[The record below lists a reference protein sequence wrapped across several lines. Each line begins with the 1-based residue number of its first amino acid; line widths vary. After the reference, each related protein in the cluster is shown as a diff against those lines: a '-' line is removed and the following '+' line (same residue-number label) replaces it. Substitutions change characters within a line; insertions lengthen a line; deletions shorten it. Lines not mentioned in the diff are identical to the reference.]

1 VTPSAS
7 ADMELMRASVLLDT
21 DPAEAARR
29 ANAILANS
37 PGHAAANLLIAAACR
52 RLGDPA
58 TASQVLEGLTSTVP
72 DSPVLQIELGR
83 AYQAGGR
90 DADALAAFKR
100 AVALDPGLAEG
111 WREVA
116 ALLFGAG
123 DIAGGDSAYAQYSRL
138 TPDPP
143 ELADATTALHA
154 NRLALAEDLLQRRLQ
169 QAPRDVVAMR
179 LYAGVAIRAEDF
191 DEAERRIARCL
202 ELAPGYAAARFDL
215 ARVLHAAHR
224 HAEVIPHLDRLV
236 ALEPG
241 NVAYLRLRAQTTR
254 FLGRTDEAV
263 AMVERMLADD
273 PGDAESW
280 LILGHLVREL
290 GQQARA
296 IDAYRR
302 ALALQP
308 DLGEAYSSVANLKT
322 FRFSTEDIAAMQR
335 QLARTALLAANRTQL
350 EFALGKAL
358 EDEGQ
363 YQASF
368 EHYVRG
374 NALYRATISNDPDAI
389 STAARHFKAAYTAQ
403 FFRDRAGW
411 GDERRDPIFVI
422 GMPRSG
428 STLLEQILASH
439 SQVEGANELR
449 ELGDVVFEVVSRHG
463 AAAEASDYA
472 NAVAAIR
479 RDEIEA
485 CADAYLART
494 RVHRPLGKP
503 RFIDKMPA
511 NFWYVGLIHLMFPQA
526 AIIDAR
532 RHPLGC
538 GFSCYKQLFARDI
551 TYSYD
556 LREMG
561 RHYRDYAELMAHF
574 DAVLPGRVYRAHY
587 EHLVADPERE
597 IRRLLDYCG
606 LPFEAQCL
614 RFHETRRIVR
624 TISSEQVRV
633 PIYAE
638 GVDQWRHYEPWLG
651 PLKAALGTLVEE
663 YPPSPVAT

>member
-1 VTPSAS
+1 MTPSAS
-7 ADMELMRASVLLDT
+7 ADMELMRASVLLDS

-29 ANAILANS
+29 ANAILVSS
-37 PGHAAANLLIAAACR
+37 PGHAEANLLVAAACR

-58 TASQVLEGLTSTVP
+58 TASHVLEGLTRSAP
-72 DSPVLQIELGR
+72 GSPVLEIELGR
-83 AYQAGGR
+83 AYRASGR

-100 AVALDPGLAEG
+100 ALAVDSGLAEA

-123 DIAGGDSAYAQYSRL
+123 DFAGGDHAYAQYNRL

-154 NRLALAEDLLQRRLQ
+154 NRLALAEELLERRLQ
-169 QAPRDVVAMR
+169 HAPQDVVAMR
-179 LYAGVAIRAEDF
+179 LYAGVAMRADDF
-191 DEAERRIARCL
+191 DEAERRITRCL

-215 ARVLHAAHR
+215 ARALHASHR
-224 HAEVIPHLDRLV
+224 HAEVMPHLDRLM

-241 NVAYLRLRAQTTR
+241 NVAYLRLLAQTTR

-273 PGDAESW
+273 PGDAENW
-280 LILGHLVREL
+280 LMLGHLVREL
-290 GQQARA
+290 GQQPRA

-302 ALALQP
+302 ALALEP
-308 DLGEAYSSVANLKT
+308 DLGEAYASLANLKT
-322 FRFSTEDIAAMQR
+322 FRLSADDIAAMQR

-368 EHYVRG
+368 EHYARG
-374 NALYRATISNDPDAI
+374 NALHRSTISNDPDAVT
-389 STAARHFKAAYTAQ
+389 TATRRFKAAYTTQ

-411 GDERRDPIFVI
+411 GDERRDPIFVV

-449 ELGDVVFEVVSRHG
+449 ELGDVIFEIVSRHG
-463 AAAEASDYA
+463 KAADASDYA
-472 NAVAAIR
+472 DAIGSIS
-479 RDEIEA
+479 RDEIAA
-485 CADAYLART
+485 CADAYLTRT
-494 RVHRPLGKP
+494 RTHRPLGKP

-511 NFWYVGLIHLMFPQA
+511 NFWYVGLIHLIFPQA

-551 TYSYD
+551 NYSYD
-556 LREMG
+556 LTEMG

-574 DAVLPGRVYRAHY
+574 DAVLPGRVYHAHY
-587 EHLVADPERE
+587 EHLVANPERG
-597 IRRLLDYCG
+597 IRRLLDYCR
-606 LPFEAQCL
+606 LPFEPECL
-614 RFHETRRIVR
+614 RFHENRRIVR

-651 PLKAALGTLVEE
+651 PLKATLGTLVDE
-663 YPPSPVAT
+663 YPPAPAAA